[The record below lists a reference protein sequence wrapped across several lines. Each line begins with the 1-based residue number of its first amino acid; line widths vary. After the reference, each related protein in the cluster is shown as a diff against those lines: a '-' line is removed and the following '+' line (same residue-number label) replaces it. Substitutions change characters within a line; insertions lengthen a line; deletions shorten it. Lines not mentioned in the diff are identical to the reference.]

1 MTEAAELN
9 FPEVFLVETFATDSA
24 DADECDVYAR
34 LELAV
39 EAVHEWLA
47 QTPGRKVRVE
57 VSVDEEG
64 ELEGV
69 GFFDDS
75 YAMLACVTVYRLE
88 RESGSAVSRDI
99 SHACR
104 GPASQ
109 LEARLADIFRF

>member
-9 FPEVFLVETFATDSA
+9 FPEVFLVETFAA
-24 DADECDVYAR
+24 DPSDVDECDVYAR

-75 YAMLACVTVYRLE
+75 YTMLACVTVYRLE
-88 RESGSAVSRDI
+88 RESGSAVNRNI
-99 SHACR
+99 SQACR

-109 LEARLADIFRF
+109 LETKLKEIFRF